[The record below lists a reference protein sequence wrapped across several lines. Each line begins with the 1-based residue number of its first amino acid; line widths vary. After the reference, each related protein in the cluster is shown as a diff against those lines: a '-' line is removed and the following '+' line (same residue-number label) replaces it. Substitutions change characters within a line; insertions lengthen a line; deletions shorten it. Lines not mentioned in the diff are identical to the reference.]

1 MILLWMNVNVGYLT
15 DGTCIVLEIVENPY
29 LIVAQKIFLTLHH
42 QLSVYFATG
51 LSFISQYIEQNA
63 MSLNAI
69 KKKGGWT
76 I

>member
-1 MILLWMNVNVGYLT
+1 MILLWMNVKVGYLT
-15 DGTCIVLEIVENPY
+15 DGTCILGIVENPY
-29 LIVAQKIFLTLHH
+29 LIVAQKIFLTLLH

-51 LSFISQYIEQNA
+51 LLYISQYIEQNA
-63 MSLNAI
+63 MSINAI